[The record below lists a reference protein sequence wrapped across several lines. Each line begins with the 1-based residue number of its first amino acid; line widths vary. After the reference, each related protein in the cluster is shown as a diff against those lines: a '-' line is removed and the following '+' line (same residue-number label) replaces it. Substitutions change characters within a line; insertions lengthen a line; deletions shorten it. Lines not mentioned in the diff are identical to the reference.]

1 MTLPLETVLCSL
13 PLAAAGTWVLFHL
26 AKCIYNLFFHPLS
39 HIPGP
44 WLAAATYLPEFYHD
58 VVRGGRYTR
67 QIQQMHEQYG
77 PIVRINPHELH
88 CNDHRFI
95 NEIYASGTR
104 KRDKPVHQVTGSEAA
119 VHATFSTI
127 DHDIHRMR
135 RNALAKFFSRAQVLR
150 LEPTVRGLAERLCD
164 KMLRT
169 EKGRPFHVGAAYSQF
184 GADVI
189 SGYCLGED
197 LELIGQEGWEEQFV
211 NEVATVLRLGC
222 TLRFVPWWKHVLGVA
237 QLVRKLLVGGPEESP
252 GALIAG
258 MPNHIRK
265 AQADTKIKSESGGG
279 ADASSTTV
287 FTSLLQSDLPLQEK
301 AVERMTS
308 EGISLFAAGTA
319 TVSWALTVATYHLLT
334 KPAIFQRL
342 TAEVTDLVN
351 SSSSPEKVDWSALE
365 RLPYLG
371 AVIQE
376 ALRLSYGVASRTAR
390 VATGEDL
397 VYRGEWAH
405 REVHYIIPR
414 GSAIGMSA
422 AIAHHDEGVF
432 PDSHSFLPER
442 WLDEKNQRRKELDRA
457 LLAFSKGS
465 RGCLGINL
473 AYCELYLL
481 LALLVLRVFPRM
493 RLYEATEADVAYDH
507 DFFNPFPVW
516 ESKGVRVVVD

>member
-1 MTLPLETVLCSL
+1 MTISAETVLRLL
-13 PLAAAGTWVLFHL
+13 PLTAGGAWVFFHL

-58 VVRGGRYTR
+58 VVRGGRYTT
-67 QIQQMHEQYG
+67 QIQQMHEKYG

-95 NEIYASGTR
+95 NEIYAGGTR

-119 VHATFSTI
+119 AHATFSTT
-127 DHDIHRMR
+127 DHDVHRMR

-184 GADVI
+184 TADVI
-189 SGYCLGED
+189 SGYCLGEN
-197 LELIGQEGWEEQFV
+197 LGLMGQEGWEEQIV
-211 NEVATVLRLGC
+211 DEVATVLRLGC
-222 TLRFVPWWKHVLGVA
+222 TLRFVPWWKHVLGVVLLIRK
-237 QLVRKLLVGGPEESP
+237 QLVGSPKESSD
-252 GALIAG
+252 ALIVG

-265 AQADTKIKSESGGG
+265 AQADIKIMDGKGNGNGPETIP
-279 ADASSTTV
+279 TTV
-287 FTSLLQSDLPLQEK
+287 FTSLLQSDLPPQEK
-301 AVERMTS
+301 TFERMTS

-334 KPAIFQRL
+334 KPAILQRL
-342 TAEVTDLVN
+342 TAEVSDLVN
-351 SSSSPEKVDWSALE
+351 SSSCTEKVEWSALE

-405 REVHYIIPR
+405 REVQYIIPR

-422 AIAHHDEGVF
+422 VLAHHDEAVF
-432 PDSHSFLPER
+432 PDSHLFLPER
-442 WLDEKNQRRKELDRA
+442 CSLSARA
-457 LLAFSKGS
+457 EVEVRVGFNFAN
-465 RGCLGINL
+465 GCSL

-481 LALLVLRVFPRM
+481 LALLVVRVFPRM
-493 RLYEATEADVAYDH
+493 RLYGTTEADVAYDH

-516 ESKGVRVVVD
+516 ESKGVRVVV

>member
-1 MTLPLETVLCSL
+1 MIMTISAETILRHL
-13 PLAAAGTWVLFHL
+13 PLAAGGTWIFFHL

-58 VVRGGRYTR
+58 VVRGGRYTT
-67 QIQQMHEQYG
+67 QIQQMHEKYG
-77 PIVRINPHELH
+77 PIVRINPHEFH

-119 VHATFSTI
+119 AHATFSTT

-135 RNALAKFFSRAQVLR
+135 RNALAKFFSSAQVLR

-164 KMLRT
+164 KMLCT

-184 GADVI
+184 TADVI
-189 SGYCLGED
+189 SGYCLDENLG
-197 LELIGQEGWEEQFV
+197 LMGQEGWEEQIV

-222 TLRFVPWWKHVLGVA
+222 TLRFVPWWKHVLGVV
-237 QLVRKLLVGGPEESP
+237 LLIRKLLVGGPKESSD
-252 GALIAG
+252 ALIVG

-265 AQADTKIKSESGGG
+265 AQADIKIKDGNGDGEETI
-279 ADASSTTV
+279 STTV
-287 FTSLLQSDLPLQEK
+287 FTSLLQSNLPPQEK
-301 AVERMTS
+301 TFGRMTS

-334 KPAIFQRL
+334 RPAILQRL
-342 TAEVTDLVN
+342 TAEVSDLVN
-351 SSSSPEKVDWSALE
+351 SSSCTAKVNWSALE

-376 ALRLSYGVASRTAR
+376 VLRLSYGVASRTAR
-390 VATGEDL
+390 V
-397 VYRGEWAH
+397 
-405 REVHYIIPR
+405 HYIIPR
-414 GSAIGMSA
+414 GLVIGKSAVL
-422 AIAHHDEGVF
+422 AHHDEAVF
-432 PDSHSFLPER
+432 PDSHLFLPER

-481 LALLVLRVFPRM
+481 LALLVVRVFPRM
-493 RLYEATEADVAYDH
+493 RLYETTEADVAYDH

-516 ESKGVRVVVD
+516 ESKGVRVVV